1 MDNEGIDYKVH
12 ISAIAQVG
20 SIYPI
25 SISYFDFSIQ
35 WPDIIPKTVLEEL
48 SHVLFKASFLVL
60 ITGGYRLVG
69 TPLASLI
76 FKKNFK
82 VTIIDRQ
89 KREKRF

>member
-1 MDNEGIDYKVH
+1 M
-12 ISAIAQVG
+12 
-20 SIYPI
+20 
-25 SISYFDFSIQ
+25 
-35 WPDIIPKTVLEEL
+35 KT
-48 SHVLFKASFLVL
+48 VL
-60 ITGGYRLVG
+60 ITGGYRLVR